1 MSSLAASAE
10 SSANIAQAIESL
22 EASRK
27 TFWADD
33 SYSRKVAN
41 DVINATIGAELAR
54 PDAPFPRQSFQL
66 PRVHTMQCGSGSFP
80 CMAAALSSDG
90 RYFALAR
97 VSCPNNV
104 CTTSTKPKVEVAVY
118 DTARGLTP
126 AVLAV
131 PDNPVP
137 LDSAEE
143 NGAVWTT
150 QDEALKE
157 TCAAVELRFSRDNE
171 VVSLECLYE
180 DESTRPDGRQDTGDG
195 GHHMSLAWKG
205 WAWQNPQVG
214 PAGHDAPAI
223 DDRGAADAGHDACAA
238 GGGDAGTDR
247 SRCVVARIQA
257 FVAENARRFV
267 ARKSTMSDAPM
278 NPTYSDCETSTTA
291 ALRQEPPVQ
300 SVFVASLSRDRP
312 GWITVGDDGHV
323 RFWLLRNGNGQPCL
337 HADFFSDFVRV
348 ITGGQPAAVDV
359 WQDATGAQRYYAIYA
374 FEPGYGMPTL
384 RVYAQRAANV
394 GQATLLMEHFPQ
406 TGLGTPVAIDFTDSG
421 ACLRVGFIVQ
431 SKGQVAG
438 AATARN
444 GEVGGSA
451 GAPIASSDY
460 SRIEYFLLFGS
471 ENLLDVA
478 NALLEEGSGL
488 GSHPEGQYEKYRKV
502 IDRVCETRTQER
514 HASLLQ

>member
-1 MSSLAASAE
+1 
-10 SSANIAQAIESL
+10 
-22 EASRK
+22 
-27 TFWADD
+27 
-33 SYSRKVAN
+33 
-41 DVINATIGAELAR
+41 
-54 PDAPFPRQSFQL
+54 
-66 PRVHTMQCGSGSFP
+66 
-80 CMAAALSSDG
+80 
-90 RYFALAR
+90 
-97 VSCPNNV
+97 
-104 CTTSTKPKVEVAVY
+104 VEVAVY

-394 GQATLLMEHFPQ
+394 G
-406 TGLGTPVAIDFTDSG
+406 
-421 ACLRVGFIVQ
+421 
-431 SKGQVAG
+431 
-438 AATARN
+438 
-444 GEVGGSA
+444 
-451 GAPIASSDY
+451 
-460 SRIEYFLLFGS
+460 
-471 ENLLDVA
+471 
-478 NALLEEGSGL
+478 
-488 GSHPEGQYEKYRKV
+488 
-502 IDRVCETRTQER
+502 
-514 HASLLQ
+514 